1 MAPPGIQKSED
12 DLVKMLRTFLGD
24 TPEDNK
30 LIPDK
35 EMSDDKLKLALNL
48 ALDEYNNTPPFEQR
62 TFITFPSL
70 SIIIHGGA
78 IQALTMAGIIQ
89 TRNFLN
95 FSDGGIQEVISDK
108 ASGYQSWIGNLVGKY
123 QSEALNLKTALN
135 MEENFGIISSP
146 YGNTF
151 DSDFS

>member
-1 MAPPGIQKSED
+1 MAPPGIRKSED
-12 DLVKMLRTFLGD
+12 ELVKMLRTFLGD

-62 TFITFPSL
+62 SFLTFPSL

-89 TRNFLN
+89 TRNYLN

-108 ASGYQSWIGNLVGKY
+108 ASGYQSWIGNLVSKY
-123 QSEALNLKTALN
+123 QQEALNIKTALN

>member
-1 MAPPGIQKSED
+1 MAPPGIRKSED
-12 DLVKMLRTFLGD
+12 ELVKMLRTFLGD

-62 TFITFPSL
+62 SFLTFPSL

-89 TRNFLN
+89 TRNYLN